1 MPCRYI
7 CDRAFCKI
15 MKSNIL
21 IPALC
26 SFLFLGFSNIAA
38 QTAFSTT
45 NDNLIKK
52 ADSLKLFYFKST
64 EPNGAIYQLQ
74 FFDVFPNSFTELCAL
89 YGRGENTSALLY
101 YDAKNHIGL
110 FNKLFVVND
119 TAYYKKMVRIA
130 IGGQW
135 AIDAVSYFQDGMHD
149 RVVSDPDLT
158 VYVLKDYSNILIK
171 NFWHFYFDGPH
182 PEASLATEL
191 QKIKDINSKMYRII
205 ITSQQNAI
213 NTINNN
219 H

>member
-1 MPCRYI
+1 
-7 CDRAFCKI
+7 
-15 MKSNIL
+15 MKFNIL

-26 SFLFLGFSNIAA
+26 SFLLLGFSNVAA
-38 QTAFSTT
+38 QTTSSAT

-52 ADSLKLFYFKST
+52 ADSLKLYYFNST
-64 EPNGAIYQLQ
+64 EPNGAINQLQ
-74 FFDVFPNSFTELCAL
+74 FFDLFPNSFTELCAF
-89 YGRGENTSALLY
+89 YGRGNNTNAILY

-135 AIDAVSYFQDGMHD
+135 AVGAVSYFQDGIHD
-149 RVVSDPDLT
+149 RVISDPDLT
-158 VYVLKDYSNILIK
+158 VYVLNDYSNTLIK

-182 PEASLATEL
+182 PEASLIPEL
-191 QKIKDINSKMYRII
+191 QKIKDIDSKMYRII
-205 ITSQQNAI
+205 TISQQNAI
-213 NTINNN
+213 NQINNN